1 MARGRRAGHGD
12 LLSGPSRRVRPGAAL
27 AWLAVAAIAA
37 GCGIFPQYGV
47 EVTQQVTTVSFHVD
61 GQTDAEA
68 GWLCPSDPGPGETLG
83 AAGAARLDAH
93 GCINLG
99 EGVTDDEGWT
109 VTFDIRRLPA
119 DKLGAFRPGQTYRL
133 LVNHGDADSGGTY
146 STDVPPLTLI
156 P

>member
-12 LLSGPSRRVRPGAAL
+12 LLSGPSRLARSRAAL
-27 AWLAVAAIAA
+27 AWLGVVVAVAA
-37 GCGIFPQYGV
+37 CSIFPQYGV
-47 EVTQQVTTVSFHVD
+47 EVTQQVTTVSFHVK
-61 GQTDAEA
+61 GQTDGGT

-99 EGVTDDEGWT
+99 QGVTDDDGWT
-109 VTFDIRRLPA
+109 VTFDIRRLPD
-119 DKLGAFRPGQTYRL
+119 DKLGAFRPGGTYRL

-146 STDVPPLTLI
+146 STDLPPLTLI